1 MDEFGSDKKTIESSI
16 DEDELIKPE
25 DELPPLTWEE
35 LTPEMRSFASKA
47 GWSSLM
53 PVQAMTIPYVLARRD
68 LMVQSRTG
76 SGKTGAYL
84 LPSLQRIKKEEADCQ
99 VLAVAP
105 TRELALQIEE
115 EALKM
120 TKDCGIKAA
129 VVYGGAGYA
138 KQQEELP
145 GAQIV
150 IGTPGR
156 LLDFLMRGTLKLVK
170 LRVLILDEA
179 DRMLSMGFYPDMCRL
194 KRYLPQKYNGYLFS
208 ATFPQRVL
216 NLAGQFLEKPEFL
229 SLSKDNVHVKEILHL
244 YTPVPV
250 MEKDRSLVRILETEA
265 PDSVIVFCNMKTT
278 VHYVTVVLKRFGFE
292 AEELSADLPQRK
304 REELIARL
312 KEGRLKILVA
322 TDIAAR
328 GIDIPALNMVVQY
341 EPPEEQELYIHRAG
355 RTGRAGAA
363 GTSVT
368 LVSPGEKVKLMMIA
382 KAYNIDMKEQTL
394 PSEEEVGKVISNRL
408 LTNLEQRARELDLL
422 QKERSERFLPLARTI
437 SSTEEGVNLLA
448 VLFDRYYQDRI
459 MEGSDNYSPKVEKE
473 KTRQGENRGR
483 RRRKK

>member
-1 MDEFGSDKKTIESSI
+1 MKTKTKKTPLMTAETFGLTYSS
-16 DEDELIKPE
+16 
-25 DELPPLTWEE
+25 
-35 LTPEMRSFASKA
+35 
-47 GWSSLM
+47 SSL
-53 PVQAMTIPYVLARRD
+53 V
-68 LMVQSRTG
+68 
-76 SGKTGAYL
+76 
-84 LPSLQRIKKEEADCQ
+84 
-99 VLAVAP
+99 
-105 TRELALQIEE
+105 
-115 EALKM
+115 
-120 TKDCGIKAA
+120 
-129 VVYGGAGYA
+129 
-138 KQQEELP
+138 
-145 GAQIV
+145 
-150 IGTPGR
+150 
-156 LLDFLMRGTLKLVK
+156 
-170 LRVLILDEA
+170 
-179 DRMLSMGFYPDMCRL
+179 
-194 KRYLPQKYNGYLFS
+194 
-208 ATFPQRVL
+208 
-216 NLAGQFLEKPEFL
+216 
-229 SLSKDNVHVKEILHL
+229 
-244 YTPVPV
+244 
-250 MEKDRSLVRILETEA
+250 
-265 PDSVIVFCNMKTT
+265 NMKTT

-394 PSEEEVGKVISNRL
+394 PSEEEVGKVISGRL

-473 KTRQGENRGR
+473 KPRRGEKRGK
-483 RRRKK
+483 RKK